1 MLYFVA
7 WGHDNKTVQGAIMSE
22 ETKSADT
29 TAKAKPKAK
38 APTKPRAKAT
48 AKTKTTTTTRK
59 KITRKPAV
67 LNKQDIEEVERL
79 AAVLTSEQVADYLC
93 VSRRSFYNIMDR
105 QPDVKEA
112 YRKGRSKAAA
122 AVGGGLL
129 QRAIAG
135 DTASAIFYL
144 KTKCGWKE
152 TKTTELVGSD
162 GGPIET
168 KNSLSDA
175 ELNAKIETMLKD
187 DS

>member
-22 ETKSADT
+22 DTKSAET

-38 APTKPRAKAT
+38 TPAKPRAKTAT
-48 AKTKTTTTTRK
+48 KTKATTTRK

-67 LNKQDIEEVERL
+67 LNKQDIAEVERL

-105 QPDVKEA
+105 QPEVKEA

-144 KTKCGWKE
+144 KTRCGWRDESKFE
-152 TKTTELVGSD
+152 PE
-162 GGPIET
+162 
-168 KNSLSDA
+168 
-175 ELNAKIETMLKD
+175 KD
-187 DS
+187 DDDSVQKIVIEVAK

>member
-48 AKTKTTTTTRK
+48 AKTKTATTTRK

-67 LNKQDIEEVERL
+67 LNKQDIAEVERL

-105 QPDVKEA
+105 QPEVKEA

-144 KTKCGWKE
+144 KTRCGWRDESKFE
-152 TKTTELVGSD
+152 
-162 GGPIET
+162 
-168 KNSLSDA
+168 A
-175 ELNAKIETMLKD
+175 EKD
-187 DS
+187 DDDSVQKIVIEVAK

>member
-67 LNKQDIEEVERL
+67 LNKQDIAEVERL

-105 QPDVKEA
+105 QPEVKEA
-112 YRKGRSKAAA
+112 YRRGRAKAASD
-122 AVGGGLL
+122 VGGGLL

-144 KTKCGWKE
+144 KTRCGWRDESKFEPE
-152 TKTTELVGSD
+152 TD
-162 GGPIET
+162 
-168 KNSLSDA
+168 D
-175 ELNAKIETMLKD
+175 D
-187 DS
+187 DSVQKIVIEVAK